1 MTIVFC
7 HLLKKINSLIIMT
20 YISIV
25 YAIITTII
33 ITVFFIKNINY
44 YYRRILYY
52 YEVTEHVKNHPEYK
66 NQLNYIS
73 KSELI
78 YDYILIIFN
87 SIMIILIWLFLFMQI
102 NYQIFYINLLYL
114 LLALLLGTIIILYL
128 SFHNYIN
135 GVNYNNRGYYENPK
149 IVSGIVTEV
158 IKEDDKPIISF
169 EYTVNNVKY
178 TNSSDEYNLIYT
190 NYKKNDKIKIIYSS
204 NNGAQ
209 YSSIYDETITYYSW
223 VYIILL
229 IIALLLLWVFFIY
242 DIYNLSL

>member
-1 MTIVFC
+1 
-7 HLLKKINSLIIMT
+7 MT
-20 YISIV
+20 YISII

-33 ITVFFIKNINY
+33 FTVFFINNINY
-44 YYRRILYY
+44 YYRSILYY
-52 YEVTEHVKNHPEYK
+52 YEVTEHVKN
-66 NQLNYIS
+66 QLNYIS
-73 KSELI
+73 KYELI

-114 LLALLLGTIIILYL
+114 LLALLLGTIIILYI
-128 SFHNYIN
+128 SYHNYIY

-149 IVSGIVTEV
+149 IIYGIVTE
-158 IKEDDKPIISF
+158 ITKEDDKIPIITF

-204 NNGAQ
+204 DNGPQ

-242 DIYNLSL
+242 NISL